1 MKRKF
6 FDIQHKSLAELGA
19 TTHQEMWEKVKAK
32 GYDGLCVSCQT
43 VLTKDADNKFH
54 AVFSTA
60 SEDRHGD
67 VVEQGW
73 DLKHFKKNPVYLD
86 SHNYDSIENII
97 GRVNTI
103 RVKDGSLQG
112 DIEFA
117 LDNPKGLLAYKL
129 AEGGFLNTSS
139 VGFIPKAFSDKGNII
154 DSELLEI
161 SAVSV
166 PANAEAL
173 FEKDYE
179 PNDSHDDE
187 DAQPNGEPVA
197 GDGDSG
203 ETDGGGSESAGDGD
217 GGISESAGND
227 ADTGTEQ
234 PTDPE
239 PAPVVPPEQIVA
251 NAINSIAAQVE
262 TARQRRLSTLNNVLR
277 AVQTLGKLSKVE
289 TRHPADRAAEKRVI
303 NSVIRQLIKQKS

>member
-6 FDIQHKSLAELGA
+6 FNIEYKSLAELGA
-19 TTHQEMWEKVKAK
+19 TTHKEMWEKVKAK
-32 GYDGLCVSCQT
+32 GYDGLCISCQT

-67 VVEQGW
+67 VVEQSW

-103 RVKDGSLQG
+103 KVKDGALQG

-117 LDNPKGLLAYKL
+117 LDNPKGALAYKL
-129 AEGGFLNTSS
+129 AEKGFLNTSS

-187 DAQPNGEPVA
+187 DQEPEGGAAA
-197 GDGDSG
+197 GDDSG
-203 ETDGGGSESAGDGD
+203 GEADGGGSESAGDGD
-217 GGISESAGND
+217 GGVSEGSGDDPAAGD
-227 ADTGTEQ
+227 GTAE
-234 PTDPE
+234 PE
-239 PAPVVPPEQIVA
+239 PAASAVDPQKIVA
-251 NAINSIAAQVE
+251 NAVTRVAQEMEAAS
-262 TARQRRLSTLNNVLR
+262 QRRAHHLNNVLR
-277 AVQTLGKLSKVE
+277 AVKALGELPKVE
-289 TRHPADRAAEKRVI
+289 TPARDRATEKRLL
-303 NSVIRQLIKQKS
+303 NSVIRQLIKQKQ